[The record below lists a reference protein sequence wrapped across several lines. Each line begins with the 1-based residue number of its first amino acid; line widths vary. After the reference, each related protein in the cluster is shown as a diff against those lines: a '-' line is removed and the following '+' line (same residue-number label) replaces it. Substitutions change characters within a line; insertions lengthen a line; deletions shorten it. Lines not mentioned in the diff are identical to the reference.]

1 MFKTFNNIKDI
12 NYIEHSDI
20 TMVYIQNLTAL
31 IITNPAGKK
40 RKVNITIFKRA
51 IDTDERIEL
60 LNRYLVTLGML
71 VQKLD
76 TKELIIGDID
86 SGHVIKLDDSIHE
99 FETYLR

>member
-12 NYIEHSDI
+12 TYIEYDRY

-31 IITNPAGKK
+31 IIISPVGKK
-40 RKVNITIFKRA
+40 RKVTITIFKRA

-60 LNRYLVTLGML
+60 LNKYLVTLGML
-71 VQKLD
+71 IQKLD

-86 SGHVIKLDDSIHE
+86 SGHVIKLNDNVHE